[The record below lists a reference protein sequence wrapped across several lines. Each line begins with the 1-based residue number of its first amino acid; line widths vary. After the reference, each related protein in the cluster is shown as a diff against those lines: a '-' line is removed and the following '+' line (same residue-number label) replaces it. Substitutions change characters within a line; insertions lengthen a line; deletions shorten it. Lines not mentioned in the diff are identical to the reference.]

1 VAGGSPKSRVIP
13 PQQTKTGFAGDPVIA
28 VIAVIGK
35 AKTHFAADDADERDE
50 VEYCV
55 VGYLG

>member
-35 AKTHFAADDADERDE
+35 AKTHFAADER
-50 VEYCV
+50 
-55 VGYLG
+55 